1 MDNKQFSRP
10 ARCSAVTAAGK
21 PCTYPAVPGSEPPLC
36 DLHGKNWLK
45 SLDSEGEPAFYGRY
59 LSSRENETTLV
70 QMEQPSIVRELVA
83 TRVLTAHLLDELL
96 KASGDHAAQK
106 MLVPLIFRSIKLA
119 SDLAKQLEALDDD
132 GDWDAVLDR
141 LGDELDLDL

>member
-1 MDNKQFSRP
+1 MNGKRLP
-10 ARCSAVTAAGK
+10 GNTRCSAVTAAGK

-59 LSSRENETTLV
+59 VNSREDEATLA